1 MNRSVSGVMVTV
13 TVTVTVMVL
22 QRLVVCLEESLYIH
36 NIRDMKV
43 IHVITCTPPN
53 PTGLIALSADT
64 TNFCLLAYPGHSH
77 TGQLQVGCLIS
88 DKIVPY
94 CPRWQV
100 FDAETLACRVVIP
113 AHEGQLAALQLSRT
127 NTRVATASTKGTVIR
142 VFDTRWAG
150 IGGEPRY

>member
-13 TVTVTVMVL
+13 TVVTVVL

-77 TGQLQVGCLIS
+77 TGQLQVWCLIS
-88 DKIVPY
+88 DKT
-94 CPRWQV
+94 CPLLL
-100 FDAETLACRVVIP
+100 E
-113 AHEGQLAALQLSRT
+113 
-127 NTRVATASTKGTVIR
+127 
-142 VFDTRWAG
+142 
-150 IGGEPRY
+150 